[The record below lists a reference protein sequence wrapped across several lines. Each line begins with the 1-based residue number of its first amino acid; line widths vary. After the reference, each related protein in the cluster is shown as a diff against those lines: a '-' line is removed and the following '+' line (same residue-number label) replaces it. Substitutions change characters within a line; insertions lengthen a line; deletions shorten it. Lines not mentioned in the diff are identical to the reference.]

1 MTIKIPKNASILV
14 SRTDSIGDVIL
25 TIPLTYTLKKLFPE
39 NKIIFLCTS
48 YTYPILKNIATI
60 DEIIDYNEISKLAKI
75 NQREIIQKYNIHTA
89 IIAYPSYEISKFL
102 FQLKIPFRIATS
114 HRWYNWLFCNKL
126 VSFSRKNSDLHEAQL
141 NFHLLKPLGISNISS
156 LTELKEMFL
165 IKNIS
170 PLNTSIQ
177 SLLDNK
183 KIKIILHPK
192 SKGSAREWGIKNY
205 INLINILDKSKFQ
218 IILTGTNNELPELL
232 PIIEQCPDV
241 LNFAGKTS
249 LDELIA
255 LINQCDAL
263 IAASTGTLHIAAML
277 GKHAIGIFPP
287 IRPMHPGRWAPI
299 GKNTYVFCKN
309 ITCNDCKKQPQQCHC
324 IQEIQPSEIAS
335 LLNRI
340 FASHQI

>member
-1 MTIKIPKNASILV
+1 MSINIPQNSSILI

-25 TIPLTYTLKKLFPE
+25 TIPLTYALKKMYPN
-39 NKIIFLCTS
+39 NKIIFLATS
-48 YTYPILKNIATI
+48 YTKPVLQFIQTI
-60 DEIIDYNEISKLAKI
+60 DEIIDYNQIIKLPKEK
-75 NQREIIQKYNIHTA
+75 QKEVIQQYNIHTA
-89 IIAYPSYEISKFL
+89 VIAFPAYDIAKLLYSF
-102 FQLKIPFRIATS
+102 KIPHRIATS
-114 HRWYNWLFCNKL
+114 HRWYNWLYCNQL
-126 VSFSRKNSDLHEAQL
+126 VSFSRKNSELHEAQL
-141 NFHLLKPLGISNISS
+141 NFHLLKPLGISNIPS

-170 PLNTSIQ
+170 ALNTSIQ
-177 SLLDNK
+177 SLLDNN

-205 INLINILDKSKFQ
+205 INLINILDKSKFE
-218 IILTGTNNELPELL
+218 IILTGTNNEVSELK

-241 LNFAGKTS
+241 LNLAGKTT
-249 LDELIA
+249 LDELMA
-255 LINQCDAL
+255 LINECDAL

-299 GKNTYVFCKN
+299 GKNTHIFYKN
-309 ITCNDCKKQPQQCHC
+309 ITCNDCRKQPQQCHC
-324 IQEIQPSEIAS
+324 IQEIQPSEIVS

-340 FASHQI
+340 FASD